1 MYMVTMAARI
11 SQSSLASDA
20 RNASAAP
27 WKRIC
32 ALAGSERSRCAASIA
47 VTASPRD
54 APGARLNEIVAA
66 HGLRVGNVFHA
77 GDGNL
82 HPNILYDPRKP
93 GEEARVVEA
102 GAQIMKVC
110 AEVGGSISAITR
122 SVGTMWAFYTAAAF
136 MALWMTLA
144 GPSWGPLHK
153 VDPYP
158 FAFLLFLGNIV
169 QLLLMFVIMVGQQ
182 VLGAASDKRAVVTY
196 QDAEAILH
204 ECLQMQE
211 HLTAQDRALER
222 MIRRLEQLQ
231 AKMEGS
237 AG

>member
-1 MYMVTMAARI
+1 MSTIDYVHHPHPLTE
-11 SQSSLASDA
+11 
-20 RNASAAP
+20 N
-27 WKRIC
+27 KR
-32 ALAGSERSRCAASIA
+32 LTQPPKIA
-47 VTASPRD
+47 DQHVGFNGRL
-54 APGARLNEIVAA
+54 GA
-66 HGLRVGNVFHA
+66 
-77 GDGNL
+77 
-82 HPNILYDPRKP
+82 
-93 GEEARVVEA
+93 
-102 GAQIMKVC
+102 
-110 AEVGGSISAITR
+110 AITR
-122 SVGTMWAFYTAAAF
+122 SVGTMWAFYTAAVI
-136 MALWMTLA
+136 MAAWMVLA

-211 HLTAQDRALER
+211 HLGAQDRALEGIVNR
-222 MIRRLEQLQ
+222 MGELER
-231 AKMEGS
+231 KM